1 MRRSNRGSTVAAFAL
16 VVGLVAACGPG
27 GSGTVSPSPQP
38 TPLITPDPHL
48 QEPASVDDVY
58 QELAKAGLRIT
69 ANTATIGTDGV
80 TVKRINA
87 TYASWPLVLTEFK
100 STSARRVA
108 GRFDSGR
115 PPRQGESPYMIAG
128 MNILLEFGPHSTNDK
143 TPAPPESAHVSAAL
157 DLVRALHPLLGP
169 LEQRSTQ
176 PLPLPTPV
184 PTPAPPSASPR
195 PTS

>member
-1 MRRSNRGSTVAAFAL
+1 MRRSNRGSIVAAFAL
-16 VVGLVAACGPG
+16 VVGLASACGPG
-27 GSGTVSPSPQP
+27 GSGSVSPSPQP

-48 QEPASVDDVY
+48 QDPASVDDVY

-87 TYASWPLVLTEFK
+87 TYANWPLVLTEFK

-108 GRFDSGR
+108 ARFDSGK

-143 TPAPPESAHVSAAL
+143 TPAPPESAKVDAAL
-157 DLVRALHPLLGP
+157 DLVRALDPLLGP

-184 PTPAPPSASPR
+184 LTPAPPTAAPAPS
-195 PTS
+195 

>member
-27 GSGTVSPSPQP
+27 GTGAGSPSPQP

-48 QEPASVDDVY
+48 AEPASVDDVY
-58 QELAKAGLRIT
+58 RELAKAGLRIT

-87 TYASWPLVLTEFK
+87 TYASWPLIMTEYK
-100 STSARRVA
+100 STNALQLA
-108 GRFDSGR
+108 ARFDSGQ

-143 TPAPPESAHVSAAL
+143 APPPPEAEHVSAAL
-157 DLVRALHPLLGP
+157 ELVEALHPLVGP
-169 LEQRSTQ
+169 LEQRSTE
-176 PLPLPTPV
+176 PLPLPTPMS
-184 PTPAPPSASPR
+184 TPAPATASPR
-195 PTS
+195 PT

>member
-16 VVGLVAACGPG
+16 VAGLVAACGPG
-27 GSGTVSPSPQP
+27 GSGAASPSPQP
-38 TPLITPDPHL
+38 TPLITPNPHL
-48 QEPASVDDVY
+48 AEPASVDDVY

-69 ANTATIGTDGV
+69 ANTATIGTDGI

-87 TYASWPLVLTEFK
+87 TYANWPLVLTEFK
-100 STSARRVA
+100 STNALQIA
-108 GRFDSGR
+108 ARFDSGQ

-143 TPAPPESAHVSAAL
+143 TPAPPETDKVDAAL
-157 DLVRALHPLLGP
+157 DLVRALHPLVGP

-176 PLPLPTPV
+176 PLPLPTQM
-184 PTPAPPSASPR
+184 PTPAPATASPR
-195 PTS
+195 PT

>member
-1 MRRSNRGSTVAAFAL
+1 LA
-16 VVGLVAACGPG
+16 
-27 GSGTVSPSPQP
+27 
-38 TPLITPDPHL
+38 
-48 QEPASVDDVY
+48 EPASVDDVY

-69 ANTATIGTDGV
+69 ANTATIGTDGI

-87 TYASWPLVLTEFK
+87 TYANWPLVLTEFK
-100 STSARRVA
+100 STNALQIA
-108 GRFDSGR
+108 ARFDSGL

-143 TPAPPESAHVSAAL
+143 TPAPPETDKVDAAL

-176 PLPLPTPV
+176 PLPLPTQN
-184 PTPAPPSASPR
+184 PTPAPATASPR
-195 PTS
+195 PT